1 MSTGRLKATFNRIRV
16 SIEITLDHKHINIF
30 KEHEEKATRKKVDH
44 LTFRQK
50 IWPFIQ
56 PSASN
61 QSSTLK
67 IILRAAATLRPTAS
81 TRAFII
87 NRSQSLRSNEIL
99 SSSFHVFSYHLSL
112 SSVLPIHH

>member
-1 MSTGRLKATFNRIRV
+1 MSTGRLKATFNRIRE

-67 IILRAAATLRPTAS
+67 IILRATAS

-99 SSSFHVFSYHLSL
+99 SSSFHVFSYHLNL